1 MNSVRCYFCG
11 AGQLV
16 AGRSLCTTCGRTL
29 QFPPALLTL
38 GRAYLLNRL
47 DDLVG
52 AGALDENAAD
62 RIRAIVAKELES
74 AAGRPATT
82 AVSPVPPPTS
92 PAVAP
97 AIVAP
102 PAPQRVAPPI
112 PAGPSFAETFFTPE
126 RAPSLLLYLGAFLV
140 VVAALIFVNVSGQQ
154 ISDSVRVA
162 LMIVGT
168 LGFLGGGLVCYRIPR
183 VEEAGRTF
191 LIVGALL
198 VPLDFGAYYALVAHV
213 SPFTSPAMWVLGS
226 LVAAGLYATLAI
238 AAYGRAYSY
247 LFFVASLSALAGI
260 AALFNVPG
268 TWLFV
273 PLAAY
278 PLAIQLAAR
287 VGESRTLRLVGP
299 LELPGRFLLPASL
312 LFGVAPTVIVS
323 LFSSLSLIERLAIPA
338 LAILGTAYYAA
349 RTDRDHRRERW
360 LAVAGPAAVA
370 FGFLFSVSAPL
381 QTYGFVS
388 SLLAVAYAL
397 VREVGDLA
405 GAPSPFPMWARDRAR
420 IVGYALIAIAL
431 LPPAV
436 YWRAPLVGAT
446 TYLGTSV
453 LLGGLAVWRART
465 TRQSEVPRELIALVL
480 VGAGALHIGAV
491 YLLIAAGLTHVGV
504 AVFSGIEP
512 RVLALGF
519 TPIAAGLA
527 IVAAIA
533 RRKMPTLADAVSI
546 ATLGSAILVVSTAFD
561 DSMPLATILATAA
574 TLGAVA
580 SAVDARR
587 PMHLWVAAGFAAVA
601 AISAARWL
609 QPPDELRPLAL
620 AAAALLLFVPA
631 YLPRF
636 RASEFAR
643 VAREIGI
650 ATSVA
655 AVGVGLG
662 YALARPVTAATWD
675 APVWLATSPVFSVF
689 GAITFIEALHRR
701 SERVALFATT
711 SFLASVLI
719 VVARL
724 HPSAIEAFT
733 LPAAIYLGLAAWG
746 IARFGSPALR
756 AEFFVLAQ
764 IGAAVALLG
773 PTYVWSW
780 EHDAVVRTIALL
792 AESVI
797 LLGFAST
804 RGLREL
810 GAVSIG
816 ALGLVVLRAAAAPLA
831 LESSTA
837 AFGLM
842 TIALALTAPRMSWRL
857 PSELREATEVV
868 GVLLVLAPPLVR
880 ATAFGDD
887 ALAHGATVLAGGALV
902 VALGLWSGR
911 RALVA
916 SAAAMLAAI
925 GVLALRDAARAEPFV
940 AATGVAVLA
949 LVLAIP
955 RYLPRRLPA
964 EYEIALEILA
974 VGLVVSS
981 GMERTFT
988 ASANTGGGH
997 AARVL
1002 VESIAL
1008 LAIGLASS
1016 RRALASA
1023 GLGAVALGAVWIL
1036 ADPAARQFHGLAAGA
1051 ALVAIALGAIR
1062 YAPKV
1067 LAERALIGA
1076 ELLGGALFVMPS
1088 LLASWNE
1095 PFFPGTPIVFF
1106 EIALL
1111 MGVGVVLRRR
1121 WLVAGALAALGLETL
1136 RASIDVVNRLP
1147 NWALFGGSG
1156 AILLTAGFVLLI
1168 KREAWNAW
1176 SRRAYQWWSGL

>member
-1 MNSVRCYFCG
+1 MHCYFCG
-11 AGQLV
+11 AGQPV
-16 AGRSLCTTCGRTL
+16 AGRSSCASCGRTL

-52 AGALDENAAD
+52 AGAIDEYAAD
-62 RIRAIVAKELES
+62 RIREIVLKEI
-74 AAGRPATT
+74 AASTGRPATT
-82 AVSPVPPPTS
+82 TVASAQSPTPAAAVSAVPAPAVPARAAVPPT
-92 PAVAP
+92 
-97 AIVAP
+97 
-102 PAPQRVAPPI
+102 
-112 PAGPSFAETFFTPE
+112 PAGPSVVETFFTAE

-154 ISDSVRVA
+154 ISDSVRLV

-168 LGFLGGGLVCYRIPR
+168 LGFLGGGLVCHRIAR

-191 LIVGALL
+191 LILGALL
-198 VPLDFGAYYALVAHV
+198 VPLDFVAYYALVAHV

-226 LVAAGLYATLAI
+226 LVAAGLYAVLAI
-238 AAYGRAYSY
+238 TAYGRGYSY
-247 LFFVASLSALAGI
+247 LFFVASLSALGGI
-260 AALFNVPG
+260 AVLFNVPG

-273 PLAAY
+273 LLAAY
-278 PLAIQLAAR
+278 PLAIQLATR
-287 VGESRTLRLVGP
+287 VGEARTLRLVGP
-299 LELPGRFLLPASL
+299 LDLPSRFLLPATL
-312 LFGVAPTVIVS
+312 VFGAAPTVLISV
-323 LFSSLSLIERLAIPA
+323 FSPLSVVERLAIPA
-338 LAILGTAYYAA
+338 LASLGTAYYAA
-349 RTDRDHRRERW
+349 RADRDHQGERW

-370 FGFLFSVSAPL
+370 FGLVFSASAPV

-388 SLLAVAYAL
+388 ALLAIGYTL

-420 IVGYALIAIAL
+420 IVAYGLIAFAL
-431 LPPAV
+431 LPPAA

-446 TYLGTSV
+446 TYLGMSV
-453 LLGGLAVWRART
+453 LLGALAVWRARHGAA
-465 TRQSEVPRELIALVL
+465 PRELSALVL
-480 VGAGALHIGAV
+480 AGAGALHVGVAFM
-491 YLLIAAGLTHVGV
+491 LIATGLTHAGV

-533 RRKMPTLADAVSI
+533 RRKMPILADVLSI
-546 ATLGSAILVVSTAFD
+546 ASLVSAVLVVSTVFD
-561 DSMPLATILATAA
+561 DSTPLATVLAAAA

-580 SAVDARR
+580 SAIDARR
-587 PMHLWVAAGFAAVA
+587 PKHLWIAAGFAGVA

-609 QPPDELRPLAL
+609 QPPEALRPLAL

-631 YLPRF
+631 YLSRF

-650 ATSVA
+650 ATSIA
-655 AVGVGLG
+655 AVAVGLG
-662 YALARPVTAATWD
+662 FAFARPVTAASWD

-689 GAITFIEALHRR
+689 GAITFVEALHRR

-711 SFLASVLI
+711 AFLASVLI

-724 HPSAIEAFT
+724 HPTAIEAFT

-756 AEFFVLAQ
+756 AEFFVPAQ

-780 EHDAVVRTIALL
+780 SQDAVTRTVVLL

-804 RGLREL
+804 RGLRDL

-816 ALGLVVLRAAAAPLA
+816 ALGLVVIRAAAAPLA

-837 AFGLM
+837 AFGLI
-842 TIALALTAPRMSWRL
+842 TIALVLAVPRMSWRL
-857 PSELREATEVV
+857 PSELREAAEVV

-880 ATAFGDD
+880 AAAFGDD
-887 ALAHGATVLAGGALV
+887 ALTHGASVLAGGTV
-902 VALGLWSGR
+902 IVAVGLWSGR

-916 SAAAMLAAI
+916 SAAAMLATI

-940 AATGVAVLA
+940 AATGVAILA

-955 RYLPRRLPA
+955 RYLQRRLPA
-964 EYEIALEILA
+964 QYEMALEILA

-981 GMERTFT
+981 AMERTLT
-988 ASANTGGGH
+988 APLNAGGGD

-1002 VESIAL
+1002 AESVAL

-1023 GLGAVALGAVWIL
+1023 GLGAVALGAVWVM
-1036 ADPAARQFHGLAAGA
+1036 ADPAARQFHGIAAGA
-1051 ALVAIALGAIR
+1051 ALVVIALAAIR
-1062 YAPKV
+1062 YAPNV

-1076 ELLGGALFVMPS
+1076 ELLGSALFVAPP
-1088 LLASWNE
+1088 LVAGWNE
-1095 PFFPGTPIVFF
+1095 PVLPGTLIVLF

-1111 MGVGVVLRRR
+1111 IGVGVVLRRR
-1121 WLVAGALAALGLETL
+1121 WIVAGALAALGLETL

-1168 KREAWNAW
+1168 KRDAWNAW